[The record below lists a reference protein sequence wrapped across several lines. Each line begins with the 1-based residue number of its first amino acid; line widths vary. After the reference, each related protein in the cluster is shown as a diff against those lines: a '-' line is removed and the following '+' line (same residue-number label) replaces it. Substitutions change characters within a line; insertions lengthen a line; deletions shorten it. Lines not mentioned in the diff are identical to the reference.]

1 MIGMWDR
8 RGAWCLAWVAAVAL
22 GGCPGDDGGY
32 SAETSTAGSS
42 TSAATD
48 GSTGSATSTDSL
60 STTGTDGADTTGDD
74 DGTTTGLPMPPTEGC
89 DGVPLMGNPGDPA
102 ARGPWPVGV
111 TTVDLDGLQ
120 VEVWYP
126 AVPDP
131 EPGGPGERY
140 DIRDQLPPEEAMKIS
155 DEDNPWQPC
164 DCTRGLEIDTEHGPY
179 PAVFFIHGTASF
191 RTQSVAQM
199 VHWASRGFVVLAA
212 DHPGLRLGDLLGML
226 CGGPMVAQDIEGD
239 VAKMI
244 AAARGEAPGLEAL
257 SAQIDGTRIAVTGHS
272 AGGSATASFGDEA
285 QVLMPLAAGGVMDG
299 SALAST
305 LVMGAMM
312 DSVVAYSSQT
322 DGYDSS
328 PAPKRL
334 VGIGN
339 QGHLAFSELCDLR
352 NEAGEDLLTVAQNN
366 GVCGANFA
374 SFLFQC
380 SEDFLDAAE
389 TRAIVNFAT
398 AATLEETLQCS
409 PIGDAFAQLVALHPD
424 VLELRTDPPL

>member
-1 MIGMWDR
+1 MKAMWDR
-8 RGAWCLAWVAAVAL
+8 RSAWAVAVAVVL
-22 GGCPGDDGGY
+22 CGCPGDDGSS
-32 SAETSTAGSS
+32 SAETTTDGTS
-42 TSAATD
+42 TSAAT
-48 GSTGSATSTDSL
+48 GSTGGSATTTDPDP
-60 STTGTDGADTTGDD
+60 TTATGSDGADTTGDD
-74 DGTTTGLPMPPTEGC
+74 GSTTTGFPMPPTEGC
-89 DGVPLMGNPGDPA
+89 DGIPLLGNPGDPA

-126 AVPDP
+126 AT
-131 EPGGPGERY
+131 PGAEAGEATVEY

-164 DCTRGLEIDTEHGPY
+164 DCYRDIAIDVDHGPY

-212 DHPGLRLGDLLGML
+212 DHPGLKLGDLLGML
-226 CGGPMVAQDIEGD
+226 CGGPSIAQDIEGD
-239 VAKMI
+239 VAAI
-244 AAARGEAPGLEAL
+244 ISAARGETPGLEAV
-257 SAQIDGTRIAVTGHS
+257 SGQIDGTRIAVTGHS
-272 AGGSATASFGDEA
+272 AGGSATAGFGDEA
-285 QVLMPLAAGGVMDG
+285 QVLMPLAAGGVMPG
-299 SALAST
+299 TAVQST
-305 LVMGAMM
+305 LVMGALM
-312 DSVVAYSSQT
+312 DSVVPYSSQT
-322 DGYDSS
+322 DGYESS

-352 NEAGEDLLTVAQNN
+352 NAAGEDLLTVANNN

-374 SFLFQC
+374 AFLFQC
-380 SEDFLDAAE
+380 SEDFLDADE
-389 TRAIVNFAT
+389 TRAIVDFAT

-409 PIGDAFAQLVALHPD
+409 PIGDAFAELVALHPD